1 MEEKFLNDKD
11 LTKLSPQKRNIG
23 MVFQNYALF
32 PNLNVF
38 ENVAFGLKIK
48 KWIKRT

>member
-1 MEEKFLNDKD
+1 
-11 LTKLSPQKRNIG
+11 

-48 KWIKRT
+48 KMDKKDIEKRVKKNVKTRRA

>member
-1 MEEKFLNDKD
+1 
-11 LTKLSPQKRNIG
+11 

-48 KWIKRT
+48 KMDKKDIEKKSEKNVKTRRA